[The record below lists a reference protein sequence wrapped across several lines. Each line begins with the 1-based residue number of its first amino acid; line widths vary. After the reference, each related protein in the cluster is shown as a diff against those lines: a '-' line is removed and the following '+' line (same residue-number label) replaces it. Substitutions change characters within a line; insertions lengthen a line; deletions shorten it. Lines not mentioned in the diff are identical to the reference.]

1 MSRLACT
8 VFLAMWVASHASA
21 EIFKCVGK
29 NGLDLYQ
36 NFPCQFETMGWV
48 PDAPGP
54 KATSTPAAAAATETK
69 TIVAKS
75 TQPREVRVGMTAE
88 DVRAIWGEP
97 TDWIQEE
104 PGQGGRFELWTYA
117 GSRSVRFDHRG
128 RVSAFQ
134 P

>member
-1 MSRLACT
+1 MSRLACA
-8 VFLAMWVASHASA
+8 LLCAMWVASQASA

-54 KATSTPAAAAATETK
+54 KATLAPAAAGATGTK
-69 TIVAKS
+69 TIVAKP
-75 TQPREVRVGMTAE
+75 TQPREVRVGMTAA

-97 TDWIQEE
+97 MDWIQEE
-104 PGQGGRFELWTYA
+104 PGQG
-117 GSRSVRFDHRG
+117 
-128 RVSAFQ
+128 
-134 P
+134 